1 MAYRLVQSLQNARTA
16 LAVACVVAGMGWGAL
31 SAQAAEEPP
40 MPMSAPRI
48 QVDNSEMGSIVRQVV
63 FQGNQ
68 RIEPETIR
76 SYLLVQEGDPFNPE
90 RIDRSLK
97 SLFATGLFADVSIKR
112 EGASLIVKVVENPI
126 INRIQLE
133 GNRRVKD
140 DTLMPELQMK
150 PRTVYTRTKVQA
162 DVKRIL
168 DIYRR
173 QGRFAATVEPKVIQ
187 LEQNRVDLVY
197 EIDEGKRTGVK
208 RITFV
213 GNKQYSDSTLR
224 EALQTKEERWWR
236 FFSSDDNYDPD
247 RVTYDRELLRRFY
260 MKRGYADFRVVSAQ
274 AELSPTQDEFFI
286 TFNIEEG
293 ERYKVSKID
302 VDIALPQLKKQD
314 VLDTVQFSKGD
325 WYNANKVEDS
335 VQKITDLVG
344 TKGYAF
350 GEVRPRIERNKE
362 KRTLDITFDV
372 QEGPRV
378 FVERIDITGNVRT
391 LDKVVRREFRLVE
404 GDAFNTAKLRRS
416 RQRLQD
422 LGFFEKVEVNNVP
435 SEDYPDRTIV
445 KVDVQE
451 KSTGELSFGIG
462 YSTTAGAMFEIGVR
476 ERNLLGKGQDLLAK
490 ASLGQKSTRFDLS
503 FTEPYFLNRDVAA
516 GFDLFH
522 KTTDLKK
529 ASSYKQTDT
538 GGGLRLGYNLTEN
551 LSQTLRYGFKQS
563 KVEDVSTNAS
573 RYVKEQEGISTT
585 SAISQSLLYD
595 RRDSKL
601 NPTDGYFG
609 RLSNDLAGLGG
620 TERFLRSEVDAG
632 YYYPLA
638 EEWTMII
645 NGHTGYIV
653 GIGKDVRITDRY
665 FIGGET
671 IRGFAQAGLSP
682 RDKATQDALGSNWFA
697 AGSAEVVFPLGL
709 PNEYGIQ
716 GKLFTDVG
724 TVGDGD
730 DGDSTTINGSNMVR
744 TSVGF
749 GVNWKS
755 PLGPMSLDFG
765 FPITKES
772 FDETEVFRFNFGTRF

>member
-1 MAYRLVQSLQNARTA
+1 MA
-16 LAVACVVAGMGWGAL
+16 
-31 SAQAAEEPP
+31 
-40 MPMSAPRI
+40 APRV
-48 QVDNSEMGSIVRQVV
+48 QVDNSDMSGLIRQVV
-63 FQGNQ
+63 FLGNQ

-76 SYLLVQEGDPFNPE
+76 SYLLVQEGDAFNPE

-97 SLFATGLFADVSIKR
+97 SLFATGLFADVNIKR
-112 EGASLIVKVVENPI
+112 EGSSLVVKVVENPI

-133 GNRRVKD
+133 GNKRVKD

-162 DVKRIL
+162 DVKRVL

-173 QGRFAATVEPKVIQ
+173 QGRFAATVDPKVIQ

-213 GNKQYSDSTLR
+213 GNKQYSDGTLR

-260 MKRGYADFRVVSAQ
+260 MKRGYADFRVASAQ
-274 AELSPTQDEFFI
+274 AELSPSQDEFFI
-286 TFNIEEG
+286 TFTLDEG
-293 ERYKVSKID
+293 DRYKIGKVD
-302 VDIALPQLKKQD
+302 VDISLPQLKKED
-314 VLDTVQFSKGD
+314 VLGVILFSKGD

-362 KRTLDITFDV
+362 KKTLDITFDI

-378 FVERIDITGNVRT
+378 FVDRIDITGNVRT
-391 LDKVVRREFRLVE
+391 LDKVIRREFRLVE
-404 GDAFNTAKLRRS
+404 GDAFNSAKLRRS
-416 RQRLQD
+416 RQRIQD
-422 LGFFEKVEVNNVP
+422 LGYFEKVDVNNVP
-435 SEDYPDRTIV
+435 SEDNPDRTII

-451 KSTGELSFGIG
+451 KSTGELSFGVG

-476 ERNLLGKGQDLLAK
+476 ERNLLGRGQDLLAK
-490 ASLGQKSTRFDLS
+490 GTLGQRVTKFEVS
-503 FTEPYFLNRDVAA
+503 FTEPYFMDRELSA

-522 KTTDLKK
+522 KTTDLLKS
-529 ASSYKQTDT
+529 SSYKQTDT
-538 GGGLRLGYNLTEN
+538 GGALRTGYHLTEY
-551 LSQTLRYGFKQS
+551 LTQSLRYGLKQT
-563 KVEDVSTNAS
+563 KVEDVAANAS
-573 RYVKEQEGISTT
+573 RYVVAQKGVSTT
-585 SAISQSLLYD
+585 SSISQALLYD
-595 RRDSKL
+595 RRDSRL
-601 NPTDGYFG
+601 NPTEGYFV

-620 TERFLRSEVDAG
+620 TERYLRSDVDGA
-632 YYYPLA
+632 YFYPVA
-638 EEWTMII
+638 EEWILSAS
-645 NGHTGYIV
+645 GHAGYIV
-653 GIGKDVRITDRY
+653 GISKKVRIVDRY
-665 FIGGET
+665 FVGGDGV
-671 IRGFAQAGLSP
+671 RGFAQAGIGP
-682 RDKATQDALGSNWFA
+682 RDKTTKDALGGNWMST
-697 AGSAEVVFPLGL
+697 GSLELLFPLGL

-716 GKLFTDVG
+716 GKVFTDMGVVG
-724 TVGDGD
+724 EGD
-730 DGDSTTINGSNMVR
+730 DHDPTLVNDSRLLR

-755 PLGPMSLDFG
+755 PIGPMSLDFG
-765 FPITKES
+765 FPITKEN

>member
-1 MAYRLVQSLQNARTA
+1 
-16 LAVACVVAGMGWGAL
+16 
-31 SAQAAEEPP
+31 
-40 MPMSAPRI
+40 MPMASPRI
-48 QVDNSEMGSIVRQVV
+48 QVDNSDISSVIRQVV

-76 SYLLVQEGDPFNPE
+76 SYLLVQEGDAFNPE

-97 SLFATGLFADVSIKR
+97 SLFATGLFADVNIKR
-112 EGASLIVKVVENPI
+112 EGATLVVKVVENPI
-126 INRIQLE
+126 INRLQLE
-133 GNRRVKD
+133 GNKRVKD
-140 DTLMPELQMK
+140 DTLLPELQMK

-197 EIDEGKRTGVK
+197 EVDEGKRTGVK

-213 GNKQYSDSTLR
+213 GNKHFADSTLR

-274 AELSPTQDEFFI
+274 AELSPGQDEFFI
-286 TFNIEEG
+286 TFNVEEG
-293 ERYKVSKID
+293 ERYKIGKVD
-302 VDIALPQLKKQD
+302 VDIALPQLKKEN
-314 VLDTVQFSKGD
+314 VLDVVQFGKGD

-391 LDKVVRREFRLVE
+391 LDKVIRREFRLVE
-404 GDAFNTAKLRRS
+404 GDAFNSAKLRRS

-435 SEDYPDRTIV
+435 SEEQADRTII
-445 KVDVQE
+445 KVEVQE
-451 KSTGELSFGIG
+451 KSTGELSFGVG
-462 YSTTAGAMFEIGVR
+462 YSTTAGALFEIGVR
-476 ERNLLGKGQDLLAK
+476 ERNLLGRGQDLTAK
-490 ASLGQKSTRFDLS
+490 ASLGQYSTRFDLS
-503 FTEPYFLNRDVAA
+503 FTEPYFLDRDLSA
-516 GFDLFH
+516 GADAFH
-522 KTTDLKK
+522 KTSDLKK
-529 ASSYKQTDT
+529 TSSFRQTDT
-538 GGGLRLGYNLTEN
+538 GGALRMGYHLTEY
-551 LSQTLRYGFKQS
+551 LTQGVRYGLKQT
-563 KVEDVSTNAS
+563 KVDDVSSSAS
-573 RYVKEQEGISTT
+573 RYVKAQEGTSTT
-585 SAISQSLLYD
+585 SSVSQTLIYD
-595 RRDSKL
+595 RRDSRL
-601 NPTDGYFG
+601 NPTDGYFV
-609 RLSNDLAGLGG
+609 RMSNDLAGLGG
-620 TERFLRSEVDAG
+620 TERYLRTDLDGG
-632 YYYPLA
+632 YFYPIA
-638 EEWTMII
+638 EQWTFMATAR
-645 NGHTGYIV
+645 TGYIA
-653 GIGKDVRITDRY
+653 GIGKDVRIVDRY
-665 FIGGET
+665 FAGGDVV
-671 IRGFAQAGLSP
+671 RGFAQAGFGP
-682 RDKATQDALGSNWFA
+682 RDKSTADALGGNWM
-697 AGSAEVVFPLGL
+697 AGGTAEVVFPIGL
-709 PNEYGIQ
+709 PNEYGIE

-724 TVGDGD
+724 VVGAGD
-730 DGDSTTINGSNMVR
+730 DKDAATVNDSRLVR

-755 PLGPMSLDFG
+755 PIGPMSLDFG
-765 FPITKES
+765 FPITKEN

>member
-1 MAYRLVQSLQNARTA
+1 MAYRLVQSLQKARTA
-16 LAVACVVAGMGWGAL
+16 LAVACVVAGMGWGTL

-173 QGRFAATVEPKVIQ
+173 QGRFAATVDPKVIQ

-302 VDIALPQLKKQD
+302 VDISLPQLKKQD

-325 WYNANKVEDS
+325 WYNANKVEES
-335 VQKITDLVG
+335 IQKITDLVG

-391 LDKVVRREFRLVE
+391 LDKVIRREFRLVE
-404 GDAFNTAKLRRS
+404 GDAFNSAKLRRS

-435 SEDYPDRTIV
+435 SEDYPDRTII
-445 KVDVQE
+445 KVDIQE
-451 KSTGELSFGIG
+451 KSTGELSFGVG
-462 YSTTAGAMFEIGVR
+462 YSTTAGALFEIGIR

-503 FTEPYFLNRDVAA
+503 FTEPYFMNREVAA

-522 KTTDLKK
+522 KTTDLTKS
-529 ASSYKQTDT
+529 SSYSQTDT
-538 GGGLRLGYNLTEN
+538 GGALRVGYHLTEN
-551 LSQTLRYGFKQS
+551 LSQSLRYSLKQS
-563 KVEDVSTNAS
+563 KVEDVVSSAS
-573 RYVKEQEGISTT
+573 RYVKAQEGTSTT
-585 SAISQSLLYD
+585 SSVSQSLLYD

-609 RLSNDLAGLGG
+609 RMSNEVAGLGG
-620 TERFLRSEVDAG
+620 TERFFRTDIDGG
-632 YYYPLA
+632 YFYPIA
-638 EEWTMII
+638 EEWTFIAS
-645 NGHTGYIV
+645 GHTGYIA

-671 IRGFAQAGLSP
+671 IRGFAQAGVGP
-682 RDKATQDALGSNWFA
+682 RDKSTSDALGGNWMA
-697 AGSAEVVFPLGL
+697 AGSLEVVFPVGL

-716 GKLFTDVG
+716 GKVFSDFG
-724 TVGDGD
+724 TVGAGD
-730 DGDSTTINGSNMVR
+730 DNDPTTVNDSRKIRSAA
-744 TSVGF
+744 GF

>member
-1 MAYRLVQSLQNARTA
+1 MCL
-16 LAVACVVAGMGWGAL
+16 VAGIAWAG
-31 SAQAAEEPP
+31 SAWAAEEPP
-40 MPMSAPRI
+40 VPMASPRI
-48 QVDNSEMGSIVRQVV
+48 QVDNSEIGSVIRQVT

-76 SYLLVQEGDPFNPE
+76 SYLLVQEGDAFNPE

-112 EGASLIVKVVENPI
+112 EGGTLLVKVIENPI

-133 GNRRVKD
+133 GNKRVKD
-140 DTLMPELQMK
+140 ETLTPELQMK
-150 PRTVYTRTKVQA
+150 PRTVYTRTKVQS
-162 DVKRIL
+162 DVKRML

-173 QGRFAATVEPKVIQ
+173 QGRFAATVDPKVIQ
-187 LEQNRVDLVY
+187 LDQNRVDLVY

-208 RITFV
+208 RIAFV
-213 GNKQYSDSTLR
+213 GNKHFADATLR

-286 TFNIEEG
+286 TFTVEEG
-293 ERYKVSKID
+293 ERYKIGKVD
-302 VDIALPQLKKQD
+302 VDLALPQIKKED
-314 VLDTVQFSKGD
+314 VFDVVQFEKGD
-325 WYNANKVEDS
+325 WYNSLKVENS

-350 GEVRPRIERNKE
+350 GEVRPRIERNKD
-362 KRTLDITFDV
+362 KRTLDITFDI

-404 GDAFNTAKLRRS
+404 GDAFNSAKLRRS

-422 LGFFEKVEVNNVP
+422 LGFFEKVEVTNVP
-435 SEDYPDRTIV
+435 SDDYPDRTIV

-462 YSTTAGAMFEIGVR
+462 WSTNAGALFEIGIR
-476 ERNLLGKGQDLLAK
+476 ERNLLGRGQDLLAK
-490 ASLGQKSTRFDLS
+490 FSLGQKSTKIDLS
-503 FTEPYFLNRDVAA
+503 FTEPYFMERDVAV

-522 KTTDLKK
+522 RTTDYKK
-529 ASSYKQTDT
+529 TSSYKQTDT
-538 GGGLRLGYNLTEN
+538 GGALRAGYRLTEN
-551 LSQTLRYGFKQS
+551 LSQSVRYGLKQS
-563 KVEDVSTNAS
+563 KVEDVSSLAS
-573 RYVKEQEGISTT
+573 RYIIAQKGISTT
-585 SAISQSLLYD
+585 SSVSQALLYD

-601 NPTDGYFG
+601 SPSDGYYV

-620 TERFLRSEVDAG
+620 TERYLRTDVEGA

-638 EEWTMII
+638 EQWTLAVS
-645 NGHTGYIV
+645 GRSGYIA
-653 GIGKDVRITDRY
+653 GIGKDIRIVDRY
-665 FIGGET
+665 FMGGESV
-671 IRGFAQAGLSP
+671 RGFAQSGIGP
-682 RDKATQDALGSNWFA
+682 RDKSTLDALGGNWMA
-697 AGSAEVVFPLGL
+697 SGSAEVVFPIGL
-709 PNEYGIQ
+709 PNEYGIE
-716 GKLFTDVG
+716 GKLFSDVG
-724 TVGDGD
+724 TLGAAD
-730 DGDSTTINGSNMVR
+730 DNDSVTVDSSNLIR

-755 PLGPMSLDFG
+755 PIGPMSLDFG
-765 FPITKES
+765 FPITKENY
-772 FDETEVFRFNFGTRF
+772 DETEVFRFNFGTRF